1 MTVGEIYNYINEIAP
16 FNTAFEY
23 DNPGL
28 LVGDKTAEVTGITV
42 SLDCYNQ
49 TIKEALKNG
58 SNLIITHHP
67 VIFDPLKSV
76 IEGSIVHSLIKNGIS
91 LISAHTNL
99 DMAPGG
105 VNDALCERIGLKNI
119 KAHNQVAEN
128 TFEFRSGELAEAIS
142 ADEFAKKLSKALNVR
157 VKYCGGENR
166 IKTAAVCGGTGG
178 GLMAEVASLGIN
190 ALVTAD
196 CKHSFFVE
204 ADRIGF
210 ALFDCGHF
218 NTEDVIIEPLAEK
231 LRAKFP
237 TANIF
242 TSHYNNIKYTD

>member
-1 MTVGEIYNYINEIAP
+1 MTVGEIYNYLNEIAP

-28 LVGDKTAEVTGITV
+28 LVGDKSAKVTGITL

-49 TIKEALKNG
+49 TIKEAIENG

-67 VIFDPLKSV
+67 IIFDPLKSV
-76 IEGSIVHSLIKNGIS
+76 LEGSIVHSLIKNGIS

-99 DMAPGG
+99 DMAMGG
-105 VNDALCERIGLKNI
+105 VNDALCERLGLSNVKP
-119 KAHNQVAEN
+119 HNPVAEN
-128 TFEFRSGELAEAIS
+128 AYEFRSGELAEAMD
-142 ADEFAKKLSKALNVR
+142 ADEFAKKLSCDLNVR
-157 VKYCGGENR
+157 VKYCGEGQ
-166 IKTAAVCGGTGG
+166 IKTLAVCGGTGG
-178 GLMAEVASLGIN
+178 GLMKDVISLGID

-204 ADRIGF
+204 ADRTGF

-231 LRAKFP
+231 LCSRFPNAKI
-237 TANIF
+237 A
-242 TSHYNNIKYTD
+242 TSHYNNIKYTK